1 MISVSVRPS
10 FRKIVL
16 LRYCQIDQRKM
27 ADTDI
32 NLPNFIKVLFRK
44 IQIFFLNLSEIEI
57 AILSSIGFFIIV
69 LLICLL
75 VLIIECIVRCRTR
88 EPKPISAEK
97 YFKRSLRMSEKM
109 SKINTPEFKHFE
121 IELRRDSG
129 TSSMSG
135 SRESGLDSCF
145 IDKCNHKD
153 KSKSGVDSLAEG
165 GVLV

>member
-1 MISVSVRPS
+1 
-10 FRKIVL
+10 
-16 LRYCQIDQRKM
+16 
-27 ADTDI
+27 
-32 NLPNFIKVLFRK
+32 
-44 IQIFFLNLSEIEI
+44 
-57 AILSSIGFFIIV
+57 
-69 LLICLL
+69 
-75 VLIIECIVRCRTR
+75 
-88 EPKPISAEK
+88 
-97 YFKRSLRMSEKM
+97 M

-165 GVLV
+165 GVLVWTVNLFEIKDAYTLLLFPHSFDLK

>member
-1 MISVSVRPS
+1 MLYFSNS
-10 FRKIVL
+10 FQTDKS
-16 LRYCQIDQRKM
+16 KM

-32 NLPNFIKVLFRK
+32 NLPNFIKALLEK
-44 IQIFFLNLSEIEI
+44 IQNFFVELSEIEI
-57 AILSSIGFFIIV
+57 AILASIGFIV
-69 LLICLL
+69 VVVLVCLL
-75 VLIIECIVRCRTR
+75 VLIVECIVRCRTTR
-88 EPKPISAEK
+88 TSESKQISAEK
-97 YFKRSLRMSEKM
+97 YFKRSLKMSEKM

-145 IDKCNHKD
+145 IDKCNHKE
-153 KSKSGVDSLAEG
+153 KSKTEADSLTDG